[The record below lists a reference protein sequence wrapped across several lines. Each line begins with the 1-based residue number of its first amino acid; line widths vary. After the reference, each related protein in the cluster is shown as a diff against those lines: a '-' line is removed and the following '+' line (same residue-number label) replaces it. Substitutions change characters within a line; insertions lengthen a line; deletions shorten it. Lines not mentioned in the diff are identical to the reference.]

1 MWEEIT
7 DSPTKE
13 STKTTIPKDNDIY
26 RVEYQNADIDVS
38 QGQQGGRKNAILNQ
52 GYPKSKETI
61 IRERE
66 KIFLYSSFQRYIVPP
81 PLSS

>member
-7 DSPTKE
+7 NSPIKE
-13 STKTTIPKDNDIY
+13 STKTIITKDNDIC
-26 RVEYQNADIDVS
+26 RAEYQNADIDLS
-38 QGQQGGRKNAILNQ
+38 QGQQGGRKNPILNQ

-66 KIFLYSSFQRYIVPP
+66 KFSLYSSFQRYVGVGA
-81 PLSS
+81 